1 MLYFRFLIFFISMLG
16 YLIYI
21 RVKYKVRAEFT
32 PAIFCSSC
40 SMLMFLAG
48 ILNVMKEMTLAL
60 FFVGLIL
67 LFLTF
72 KRISYKNFYHD
83 NRRDIWIFLVFV
95 IVLGY
100 FAILLKSTL
109 FTTYD
114 NFSHWATVV
123 KSMLLTNRMPTFMDN
138 IITFQ
143 AYPLGSSIFIYY
155 VCKILGNTDANFL
168 FAQVVL
174 LISFMFPLLVWVKEN
189 CLNVILIGFF
199 SIYCLISNIK
209 IYDLMVDTLI
219 PVVAVGIFCI
229 VAYYKESP
237 HKAIMCTFL
246 PLAFLMN
253 IKNSGAFFVVVLIGF
268 GLSVCSQ
275 ALKTDPKPN
284 LKLLFLSIGAPIATE
299 YIWKKHVDLVFNSA
313 ALSKHAM
320 SIENYEKIFKGK
332 SAGDIFTI
340 GESLLTRTLSLDN
353 RHLQLMLLLTMLIL
367 LILLISRGDKSDL
380 KTAIAYL
387 TGIWF
392 TFIIYILSLYGM
404 YVFSM
409 PLSEAILLVSYDRY
423 MASITIFLY
432 GIITIYVVSHLDVI
446 ERKGRAIVLLFFVFL
461 FMLPVWAHKIELNTL
476 YKKPVYESSV
486 RYKFQ
491 EMAKKYEVPP
501 GKKYFIYSSDPSTVD
516 FLFWVSRYEF
526 WSSQVM
532 TAYKDNFDNYA
543 DTITN
548 YDYLIIWNSDEKID
562 AYLKDYE
569 LMNYTQKSMVAIPV
583 N

>member
-1 MLYFRFLIFFISMLG
+1 MLG
-16 YLIYI
+16 YLIYV
-21 RVKYKVRAEFT
+21 RVKFKVRAEFT

-48 ILNVMKEMTLAL
+48 ILNVMKEMTLAI
-60 FFVGLIL
+60 FIVGLIL
-67 LFLTF
+67 LFLTL
-72 KRISYKNFYHD
+72 KRIKYQKFYYD
-83 NRRDIWIFLVFV
+83 NRREIWSLLVFAISLV
-95 IVLGY
+95 Y
-100 FAILLKSTL
+100 FAIILRNTP

-138 IITFQ
+138 IVTFQ

-155 VCKILGNTDANFL
+155 VCKILGGTDSYFL

-174 LISFMFPLLVWVKEN
+174 LVSFMFPLLVWLKKN
-189 CLNVILIGFF
+189 WLNIILIGFF

-229 VAYYKESP
+229 MAYYKESP

-246 PLAFLMN
+246 PLSFLMN
-253 IKNSGAFFVVVLIGF
+253 IKNSGVFFVVVLFGF
-268 GLSVCSQ
+268 GLLICRQ
-275 ALKTDPKPN
+275 TLKNDPKPT
-284 LKLLFLSIGAPIATE
+284 LKLLSLSIGTPIATE
-299 YIWKKHVDLVFNSA
+299 YIWKKHVELVFNRA

-332 SAGDIFTI
+332 SSGDIVTI
-340 GESLLTRTLSLDN
+340 GKNLLTKTLSLNN

-367 LILLISRGDKSDL
+367 LILLISKRNKSNF

-409 PLSEAILLVSYDRY
+409 PLSEAIPLVSYDRY
-423 MASITIFLY
+423 VASITIFLY
-432 GIITIYVVSHLDVI
+432 GITTIYVVSHLIVI
-446 ERKGRAIVLLFFVFL
+446 EKASLLLILALL
-461 FMLPVWAHKIELNTL
+461 FMLPVCAHKSELYTL
-476 YKKPVYESSV
+476 YRKPFYESSV

-491 EMAKKYEVPP
+491 EMAKKYEVPS
-501 GKKYFIYSSDPSTVD
+501 GKKYLIYSSEASTVD

-526 WSSQVM
+526 WSSQVT
-532 TAYKDNFDNYA
+532 TAYNDNFDNYA
-543 DTITN
+543 DTIPD

-562 AYLKDYE
+562 AYLQDYE
-569 LMNYTQKSMVAIPV
+569 LTDYMQKSMVAIPV